1 MRFAVTAFALG
12 LVLAAGTAAAGASKP
27 IPATLAALAPQRPT
41 AMTPVPVAQKKC
53 MCLASMRCV
62 RHPVLMDWT
71 CVPKPEK
78 PAGSPP

>member
-1 MRFAVTAFALG
+1 
-12 LVLAAGTAAAGASKP
+12 
-27 IPATLAALAPQRPT
+27 
-41 AMTPVPVAQKKC
+41 
-53 MCLASMRCV
+53 MCIASMRCV